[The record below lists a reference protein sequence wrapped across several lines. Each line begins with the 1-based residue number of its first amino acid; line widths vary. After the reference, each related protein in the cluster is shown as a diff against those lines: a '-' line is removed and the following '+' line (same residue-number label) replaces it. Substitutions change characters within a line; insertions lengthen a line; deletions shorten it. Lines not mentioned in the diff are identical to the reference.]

1 VQPQRARQEAKVFWF
16 FFSKKNCFLP
26 FLMTVLACPQPDW
39 LAHTLTVSG
48 PADEVAAFRDQAAGA
63 GVIPWVFDLD
73 QMQEDWF
80 CRLLAPGNDISVQG
94 ARILAQTYRGL
105 VSAQHERAVASVG
118 HSRAC
123 PFDLYALAPVPP
135 AILRLGPDDP
145 ASRKWLWAHWG
156 TVHPLKR
163 VALIEGDDQRR
174 LRSGRARFSFF
185 SADWSPWPVM
195 LRLRARWPKVIFDL
209 QPHYELEAAE
219 PETVKATSTKSASYA
234 RAEPTGK
241 RQPAA
246 AAPGKN
252 RRRIASP

>member
-1 VQPQRARQEAKVFWF
+1 
-16 FFSKKNCFLP
+16 
-26 FLMTVLACPQPDW
+26 MTVLACPQPDW
-39 LAHTLTVSG
+39 LAHTLIVSG
-48 PADEVAAFRDQAAGA
+48 PADDVAAFRDQAAGA

-123 PFDLYALAPVPP
+123 PFDLHALAPVPS

-145 ASRKWLWAHWG
+145 ASRAWLWTHWG

-163 VALIEGDDQRR
+163 VALIDGDDQRR
-174 LRSGRARFSFF
+174 RLSGRARFSFF

-195 LRLRARWPKVIFDL
+195 LRLRARWPEVIFDL
-209 QPHYELEAAE
+209 QPHYDLAAGD
-219 PETVKATSTKSASYA
+219 TGTATAASTLSASNA
-234 RAEPTGK
+234 RPGPARK
-241 RQPAA
+241 LRAA
-246 AAPGKN
+246 ATAPGKN

>member
-1 VQPQRARQEAKVFWF
+1 MKEGKNSFFEKKEQKNFYVFIRVQPQRARQEAKVFWF

-48 PADEVAAFRDQAAGA
+48 PADDVAAFRDQAAGA

-123 PFDLYALAPVPP
+123 PFDLHALAPVPVRNP
-135 AILRLGPDDP
+135 AI
-145 ASRKWLWAHWG
+145 
-156 TVHPLKR
+156 
-163 VALIEGDDQRR
+163 
-174 LRSGRARFSFF
+174 RSGRSGKPRMAMDALGDGP
-185 SADWSPWPVM
+185 SAETGGPY
-195 LRLRARWPKVIFDL
+195 RW
-209 QPHYELEAAE
+209 
-219 PETVKATSTKSASYA
+219 
-234 RAEPTGK
+234 
-241 RQPAA
+241 
-246 AAPGKN
+246 
-252 RRRIASP
+252 

>member
-1 VQPQRARQEAKVFWF
+1 
-16 FFSKKNCFLP
+16 
-26 FLMTVLACPQPDW
+26 MTVLACPQPDW

-48 PADEVAAFRDQAAGA
+48 PADDVAAFRDQAAGA

-123 PFDLYALAPVPP
+123 PFDLHALAPVPS

-145 ASRKWLWAHWG
+145 ASRAWLWTHWG

-163 VALIEGDDQRR
+163 VALIDGDDQRR
-174 LRSGRARFSFF
+174 RLSGRARFSFF

-195 LRLRARWPKVIFDL
+195 LRLRARWPEVIFDL
-209 QPHYELEAAE
+209 QPHYDLAAGDTG
-219 PETVKATSTKSASYA
+219 TVTAASTLSASNA
-234 RAEPTGK
+234 RPGPARK
-241 RQPAA
+241 LRAA
-246 AAPGKN
+246 ATAPGKN

>member
-1 VQPQRARQEAKVFWF
+1 
-16 FFSKKNCFLP
+16 
-26 FLMTVLACPQPDW
+26 MTILACPQPDW

-48 PADEVAAFRDQAAGA
+48 PADDVAAFRDQAAGA

-123 PFDLYALAPVPP
+123 PFDLHALAPVPS
-135 AILRLGPDDP
+135 AILRFGPDDP
-145 ASRKWLWAHWG
+145 ASRAWLWTHWG

-163 VALIEGDDQRR
+163 VALIDGDDQRR
-174 LRSGRARFSFF
+174 RLSGRARFSFF

-195 LRLRARWPKVIFDL
+195 LRLRARWPEVIFDL
-209 QPHYELEAAE
+209 QPHYDLAAGD
-219 PETVKATSTKSASYA
+219 TGTATAASTLSASNA
-234 RAEPTGK
+234 RPGPARK
-241 RQPAA
+241 LRAA
-246 AAPGKN
+246 ATAPGKN

>member
-1 VQPQRARQEAKVFWF
+1 
-16 FFSKKNCFLP
+16 
-26 FLMTVLACPQPDW
+26 MTILACPQPDW

-48 PADEVAAFRDQAAGA
+48 PADDVAAFRDQAAGA

-73 QMQEDWF
+73 QMQEEWF

-123 PFDLYALAPVPP
+123 PFDLHALAPVPS

-145 ASRKWLWAHWG
+145 ASRAWLWTHWG

-163 VALIEGDDQRR
+163 VALIDGDDQRR
-174 LRSGRARFSFF
+174 RLSGRARFSFF

-195 LRLRARWPKVIFDL
+195 LRLRARWPEVIFDL
-209 QPHYELEAAE
+209 QPHYDLATGDTGTVTAA
-219 PETVKATSTKSASYA
+219 STLSASNA
-234 RAEPTGK
+234 RPGPARK
-241 RQPAA
+241 LRAA
-246 AAPGKN
+246 ATAPGKN

>member
-1 VQPQRARQEAKVFWF
+1 
-16 FFSKKNCFLP
+16 
-26 FLMTVLACPQPDW
+26 MTILACPQPDW

-48 PADEVAAFRDQAAGA
+48 PADDVAAFRDQAAGA

-123 PFDLYALAPVPP
+123 PFDLHALAPVPS

-145 ASRKWLWAHWG
+145 ASRAWLWTHWG

-163 VALIEGDDQRR
+163 VALIDGDDQRR
-174 LRSGRARFSFF
+174 RLSGRARFSFF

-195 LRLRARWPKVIFDL
+195 LRLRARRPEVIFDL
-209 QPHYELEAAE
+209 QPHYDLAAGDTG
-219 PETVKATSTKSASYA
+219 TVTAASTLSASNA
-234 RAEPTGK
+234 RPGPARK
-241 RQPAA
+241 LRAA
-246 AAPGKN
+246 ATAPGKN